1 MSLRE
6 VIGDASAP
14 CFVIAEIGVNHEGS
28 VETCARM
35 VEVAAEAGADAIK
48 LQTLDADESYMPGTE
63 SHKIFSNT
71 VLSRSETAQMFHLA
85 REHGIEAF
93 TTAGDR
99 YTMAWVL
106 ELDPCAL
113 KISSGLLT
121 HLPLIREAAGTGYP
135 LIISTGMAEDEQI
148 DAAMTAVRAGGASDA
163 ALLHCT
169 SIYPAPKEETH
180 LSRIAWL
187 RDRHNT
193 TVGYS
198 DHYSGT
204 EAAVLA
210 VAAGARILEKH
221 LSLTPTREGY
231 DHRLSLDPEQFGE
244 MVSQIRSAEA
254 LLGAPNRE
262 LSPTER
268 ANAIRFH
275 RIIVARRKIPS
286 GTTLG
291 VDDIGFRRPPDDM
304 AGLPP
309 LAYDAI
315 VGRVL
320 RRDLE
325 ENDPITLSDVG
336 AQLQSSRC

>member
-1 MSLRE
+1 VSFRDMFKQE
-6 VIGDASAP
+6 SAP

-28 VETCARM
+28 VETCAQM
-35 VEVAAEAGADAIK
+35 IEAAAKAGADAIK
-48 LQTLDADESYMPGTE
+48 LQTMDADENYLPGTE
-63 SHKIFSNT
+63 SHEIFSSAA
-71 VLSRSETAQMFHLA
+71 LSRSETAQMFHLA
-85 REHGIEAF
+85 RERGIEPF

-99 YTMAWVL
+99 YTLAWVL
-106 ELDPCAL
+106 ELDPCAV

-135 LIISTGMAEDEQI
+135 LIMSTGMAADEQI
-148 DAAMTAVRAGGASDA
+148 DAAMTAVRTGGASDA

-187 RDRHNT
+187 RDRHKT

-231 DHRLSLDPEQFGE
+231 DHRLSLDPEQFGD
-244 MVSQIRSAEA
+244 MVRQIRSAEA

-262 LSPTER
+262 LSLTEKT
-268 ANAIRFH
+268 NATRFH
-275 RIIVARRKIPS
+275 RIIVARRKIAS
-286 GTTLG
+286 GATLG
-291 VDDIGFRRPPDDM
+291 VDDIGFRRPP
-304 AGLPP
+304 AGTQGLPP
-309 LAYDAI
+309 TAYDAI

-320 RRDLE
+320 QHDLE
-325 ENDPITLSDVG
+325 ENDPIILAHVG
-336 AQLQSSRC
+336 A